1 MAVVPEA
8 VLDEAANRFALLGDP
23 TRLRLVSTLHERGA
37 MTVSELAE
45 ATGGTMPN
53 VSQHLARLAAG
64 GIVKRRREGR
74 SVRYWISD
82 PTIEDLCTIVCASVR
97 DRAEVLSR

>member
-1 MAVVPEA
+1 MTVVPES

-23 TRLRLVSTLHERGA
+23 TRLRIVSTLHERGPCG
-37 MTVSELAE
+37 VGELAE
-45 ATGGTMPN
+45 AVGGTMPN

-64 GIVKRRREGR
+64 GVVRRRREGR

-82 PTIEDLCTIVCASVR
+82 PTIEDLCTIVCSSVR
-97 DRAEVLSR
+97 ERAEVLSR